1 MVIEHMQEQQVIE
14 NTVSTGGTR
23 GLQMMYIAEGIG
35 ADLAAQWLMG
45 EKKIFTFNKIAKSL
59 GENVAYEM
67 FFRNFVPSSGS
78 SIFDRVFHAGG
89 KAGTAY
95 VGDWIFAKRR
105 SMGHYFKMAAA
116 SEGVLFGFDLMK
128 NTDVFGNLRTQI

>member
-67 FFRNFVPSSGS
+67 FFRKFVP
-78 SIFDRVFHAGG
+78 
-89 KAGTAY
+89 
-95 VGDWIFAKRR
+95 
-105 SMGHYFKMAAA
+105 
-116 SEGVLFGFDLMK
+116 
-128 NTDVFGNLRTQI
+128 